1 MELKTLLREQIEREL
16 KYQRSHEVG
25 TEEYNDSLRRLG
37 TLEDKLAEVEKLES
51 ENVRKDVQMKEEKTD
66 RLVKNIIEGVK
77 VGGSIV
83 LPIVGLVAIMAFEK
97 SETFTTSLRGFVN
110 CFLPRKL

>member
-1 MELKTLLREQIEREL
+1 MELKALLREQIEREI
-16 KYQRSHEVG
+16 KHQRACEVG
-25 TEEYNDSLRRLG
+25 SEEYNDSLRRLG
-37 TLEDKLAEVEKLES
+37 TLEDKLADIEKFES
-51 ENVRKDVQMKEEKTD
+51 ETVRKDVQMKEEKND

-83 LPIVGLVAIMAFEK
+83 LPIIGLVAITAFEK
-97 SETFTTSLRGFVN
+97 SETFTSSLKGFVN